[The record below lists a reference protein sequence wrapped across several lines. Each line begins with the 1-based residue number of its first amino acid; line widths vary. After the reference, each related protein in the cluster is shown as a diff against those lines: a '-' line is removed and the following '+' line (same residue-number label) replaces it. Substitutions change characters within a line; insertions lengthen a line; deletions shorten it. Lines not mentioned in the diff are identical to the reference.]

1 MNRKTRLLK
10 ARVSGGF
17 TLVEVLVSVL
27 VFSLMAATAY
37 TALSS
42 LTAAVGDYRQRADE
56 LAEMQRGV
64 ATLDADLRQLVS
76 RRGRDRDGRL
86 LPAMQG
92 DSSTLLARRAGRANP
107 AGLTRSNLQQVR
119 WRSAS
124 TGLQRQSWPEV
135 DSAPSSEPSGRTTYA
150 SIERIEF
157 RYLDGT
163 GVWHARW
170 PIGPQDALPAAVEY
184 VIETSRYGAVRRLVA
199 L

>member
-1 MNRKTRLLK
+1 MKPRILLHP
-10 ARVSGGF
+10 ARASDGF
-17 TLVEVLVSVL
+17 TLVELLVSVV

-37 TALSS
+37 TALNT
-42 LTAAVGDYRQRADE
+42 LTGAAGDYRQRAGE
-56 LAEMQRGV
+56 LAELQRAV

-86 LPAMQG
+86 LPAMEG
-92 DSSTLLARRAGRANP
+92 DSASFLARRAGRANP
-107 AGLTRSNLQQVR
+107 AGLARSELQQVR
-119 WRSAS
+119 WRSLP

-135 DSAPSSEPSGRTTYA
+135 DSVPSSQPSGRTAYA
-150 SIERIEF
+150 SIERIRF

-163 GVWHARW
+163 GVWHSRW
-170 PIGPQDALPAAVEY
+170 PSGPQDALPAAVEY